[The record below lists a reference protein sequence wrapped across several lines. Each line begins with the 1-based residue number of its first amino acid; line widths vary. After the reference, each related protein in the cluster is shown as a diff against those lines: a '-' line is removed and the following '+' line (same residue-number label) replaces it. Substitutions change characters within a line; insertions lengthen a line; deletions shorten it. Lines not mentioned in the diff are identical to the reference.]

1 MSKQKKDLVNV
12 VFSDTVRVK
21 KIIKKGEATG
31 KWQMVVSYWD
41 KRECESS
48 PDAPVLAKKTW
59 HTITKLSTQTCYS
72 DSEGTRANRGKKAA
86 QDEAKAWLEEL
97 KRGNDERTRPYGKT
111 VHDHTL
117 AGIEAKLTKR
127 GGEPL
132 APHTQDDYMRCLRYI
147 DGGDFP
153 SNPRPNQTVR
163 HIDGIGSI
171 MVEDLSRADISN
183 WVEQL
188 QKAGYSAQT
197 VKKALFVL
205 RSIGLAHALDKDEI
219 TANPAVGIEV
229 PDPEAREVT
238 YLDNASMRRLL
249 TYLEA
254 NSDRYTLAIRT
265 ALFTGMREAEVCGI
279 KWGDV
284 DFAAGLISVKRVIAH
299 TGNTFIVREKP
310 KSKKS
315 RRAIPLDHELAEE
328 LLSLRKSLTDILDHM
343 SDLERHEAIKDMYVF
358 GNPTPR
364 KGESEYMNPRVLYKA
379 WRRLVDKLDLQ
390 TANGMSPK
398 FHDLRHTFATIW
410 ANSEN
415 NDIGTLTKVLGHSD
429 ESVTRKYYIN
439 IEEETLRRGVNG
451 VSSAIRSRGAQ
462 ADVIE
467 FEKTGTEDR

>member
-1 MSKQKKDLVNV
+1 M
-12 VFSDTVRVK
+12 
-21 KIIKKGEATG
+21 
-31 KWQMVVSYWD
+31 WYQMG
-41 KRECESS
+41 R
-48 PDAPVLAKKTW
+48 
-59 HTITKLSTQTCYS
+59 
-72 DSEGTRANRGKKAA
+72 RG
-86 QDEAKAWLEEL
+86 L
-97 KRGNDERTRPYGKT
+97 
-111 VHDHTL
+111 
-117 AGIEAKLTKR
+117 
-127 GGEPL
+127 
-132 APHTQDDYMRCLRYI
+132 RC
-147 DGGDFP
+147 
-153 SNPRPNQTVR
+153 
-163 HIDGIGSI
+163 
-171 MVEDLSRADISN
+171 
-183 WVEQL
+183 W
-188 QKAGYSAQT
+188 
-197 VKKALFVL
+197 
-205 RSIGLAHALDKDEI
+205 AHL
-219 TANPAVGIEV
+219 
-229 PDPEAREVT
+229 
-238 YLDNASMRRLL
+238 
-249 TYLEA
+249 
-254 NSDRYTLAIRT
+254 
-265 ALFTGMREAEVCGI
+265 
-279 KWGDV
+279 
-284 DFAAGLISVKRVIAH
+284 VKRVIAH

-467 FEKTGTEDR
+467 FEKTERRIGKRRNGSQASSRLHQATLALQRRPSRMVMLTQTLNEETSKG